1 MNDVL
6 KTIKNRRSV
15 RKYKPEQ
22 ISREELDMI
31 IEAGIYAPSAGNQ
44 QTWHFTVI
52 RDQGFLQRMSDA
64 IKEKMAQSGN
74 EWMQKTAGNPD
85 FMVTYNAPALILVS
99 GREDGMAWQV
109 DCSLAMQNIMLAAES
124 LGIGSVCLGMVHF
137 LIEQDKGFDIPGIPK
152 GYKPFYAVALGYK
165 ADSDPVP
172 VPKRNMDVVNYI
184 G

>member
-31 IEAGIYAPSAGNQ
+31 IEAGIYAPTAGNQ
-44 QTWHFTVI
+44 QPWHFTVI
-52 RDQGFLQRMSDA
+52 QDQGFLRQMSDA

-74 EWMQKTAGNPD
+74 DWMKKTAENPD
-85 FMVTYNAPALILVS
+85 FMVTYNAPTVILVS

-109 DCSLAMQNIMLAAES
+109 DCSMAMENIMLAAES

-137 LIEQDKGFDIPGIPK
+137 LLEQDKNFEIPGIPQ
-152 GYKPFYAVALGYK
+152 GYKPFYAVALGHK
-165 ADSDPVP
+165 AGDDPAP
-172 VPKRNMDVVNYI
+172 APKRNMDVVNYI